1 MARKIRMGFI
11 GVGSMGYSHLQ
22 LFHQECRGQAAAV
35 ALCASNQERIQRALE
50 VAPDMALH
58 KKESDLIQSDLDAV
72 VISSP
77 NFTHVPL
84 ALEALKAGKHVFL
97 EKPVGITATE
107 CRKLLRA
114 TQKSDRVL
122 MIGHELRYSAYFA
135 KIKHLI
141 DRNAV
146 GMPHMTWCKE
156 FRGPFQPK
164 SRDWIQD
171 RRKSGGCL
179 VDKNCHHFDLMNWW
193 LGARPKRVS
202 AFGSNAV
209 NRVISGPNQ
218 VHDHATASW
227 EYANGAKGT
236 LHLSL
241 FAHEPPKETL
251 EMGVVGET
259 GVLQTDLDNLQILH
273 WENGKRKGA
282 PRVIRVKA
290 KRGVGWGG
298 HLGFAEMHPAFIKA
312 VRTGQ
317 APLTSVANTIDGT
330 LLAIAAEES
339 IRKRKIITIQ

>member
-1 MARKIRMGFI
+1 MANKIRMGFI
-11 GVGSMGYSHLQ
+11 GVGAMGYSHLEI
-22 LFHQECRGQAAAV
+22 FHQQCSKQAEAV
-35 ALCASNQERIQRALE
+35 AYCATNTERIQRAQKI
-50 VAPDMALH
+50 APEAVLY
-58 KKESDLIQSDLDAV
+58 KNESKLIKSDLDAV

-84 ALEALKAGKHVFL
+84 ALEAIKAGKHVFL
-97 EKPVGITATE
+97 EKPVGITPAE
-107 CRKLLRA
+107 CRALLRA
-114 TQKSDRVL
+114 SQKSDRIL

-135 KIKHLI
+135 KIKQLI
-141 DRNAV
+141 EKGSV
-146 GMPHMTWCKE
+146 GVPQMAWCKE

-164 SRDWIQD
+164 SRNWIQD

-193 LGARPKRVS
+193 LNSKPKRVS
-202 AFGSNAV
+202 AFGSNAI
-209 NRVISGPNQ
+209 NRVIPGPNQ

-251 EMGVVGET
+251 EMGVVGSE
-259 GVLQTDLDNLQILH
+259 GVLQTDLDNLKLLL
-273 WENGKRKGA
+273 WKKGKRKGE
-282 PRVIRVKA
+282 PRIISVKA
-290 KRGVGWGG
+290 KRGIGWGG

-312 VRTGQ
+312 LRSGVQ
-317 APLTSVANTIDGT
+317 PLTSVQNTIDGT

-339 IRKRKIITIQ
+339 IRKKQIVTIK